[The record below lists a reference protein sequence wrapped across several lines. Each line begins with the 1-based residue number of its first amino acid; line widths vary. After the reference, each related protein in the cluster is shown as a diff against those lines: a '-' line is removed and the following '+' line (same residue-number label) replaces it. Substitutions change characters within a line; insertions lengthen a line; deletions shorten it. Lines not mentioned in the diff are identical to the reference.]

1 MIQKFSSLKTGGFTS
16 LETARPKPSGR
27 AYARARSLT
36 GFTLIELL
44 VVIAI
49 IGVLSS
55 VVLAS
60 LGTARRKS
68 RDARRL
74 ADIKQVQVAL
84 DLYFDANAVYPV
96 GTGGYVTALASLVTA
111 GYFPALPQDPLV
123 TSGRQ
128 YRYCRISA
136 TRYYLGASLEDNANT
151 ALQSELDSN
160 IACTGAGQ
168 TGEAIN
174 GGDAVL
180 CDGTGAAPNGCF
192 MVSNE

>member
-1 MIQKFSSLKTGGFTS
+1 MVKKFAK
-16 LETARPKPSGR
+16 RQ
-27 AYARARSLT
+27 

-49 IGVLSS
+49 IGVLAS

-68 RDARRL
+68 RDARRIS
-74 ADIKQVQVAL
+74 DIKQVQLAL
-84 DLYFDANAVYPV
+84 ELYFDGSTSYPV
-96 GTGGYVTALASLVTA
+96 GTGGYASALATALVPNLL
-111 GYFPALPQDPLV
+111 PILPQDPLGA
-123 TSGRQ
+123 TRT

-136 TRYYLGASLEDNANT
+136 TQYYLGASLEDD
-151 ALQSELDSN
+151 SIVLDTDQDSI

-168 TGEAIN
+168 SGDTGGIS

-192 MVSNE
+192 MLSN